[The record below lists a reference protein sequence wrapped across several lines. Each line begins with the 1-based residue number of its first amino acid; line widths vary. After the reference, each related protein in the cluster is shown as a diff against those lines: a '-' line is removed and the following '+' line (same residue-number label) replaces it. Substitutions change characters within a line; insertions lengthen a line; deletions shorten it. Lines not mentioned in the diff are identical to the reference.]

1 MNVFKKHLWMRK
13 AGMFLM
19 DIVLVCLSVYASM
32 ELRFEMQIPWLHA
45 NTMLRS
51 MPLVVFVYMACY
63 VLGGIYQVMW
73 RYAGVRDVVRLTL
86 LSAIACGITLTLNQF
101 MGLGLF
107 RGVLVFIGL
116 LSTIAVGG
124 SRILGRVFSK
134 DRIIGGLGDAMPV
147 MVVGA
152 GEAGAYAVNI
162 CNKNPKQMGKPVL
175 LVDDARNKQGLRIQ
189 NVPVRGTIDDI
200 PKLAT
205 RYGIREII
213 IAIPTLEEKKQK
225 EGDDT

>member
-134 DRIIGGLGDAMPV
+134 DRDHRRAGRRHAGNGCGCWRSRRLRRQYLQQESQTNGQT
-147 MVVGA
+147 GA
-152 GEAGAYAVNI
+152 SCG
-162 CNKNPKQMGKPVL
+162 
-175 LVDDARNKQGLRIQ
+175 
-189 NVPVRGTIDDI
+189 
-200 PKLAT
+200 
-205 RYGIREII
+205 
-213 IAIPTLEEKKQK
+213 
-225 EGDDT
+225 